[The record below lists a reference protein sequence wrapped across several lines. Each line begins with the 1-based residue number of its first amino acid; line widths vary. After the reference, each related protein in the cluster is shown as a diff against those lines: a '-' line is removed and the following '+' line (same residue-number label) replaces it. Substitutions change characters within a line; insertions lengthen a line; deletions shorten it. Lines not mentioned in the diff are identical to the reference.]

1 MSGSNAWLPLV
12 QFLPKVL
19 DVFEVW
25 NLYRVVNVLHNRKKI
40 SLSTWLCT
48 NRNGNAGKGKKNHK
62 FLVFAKYD
70 WEWFTQSF
78 LKSLRSCQNFHFTML
93 GLKIQSKD
101 ALNKQQTL
109 QIPLQPVWSVQ
120 HNDFHTSR
128 EFGSSFACVIM
139 EQINCAVTTEKAH
152 LLYSPCSSAEGRF
165 RADLILLLWQVSAL

>member
-25 NLYRVVNVLHNRKKI
+25 NLYRLVNVLHNRKTI
-40 SLSTWLCT
+40 SLSTWLCK
-48 NRNGNAGKGKKNHK
+48 NRNGNAGK
-62 FLVFAKYD
+62 FSVFAKYD
-70 WEWFTQSF
+70 WEWFTKSF
-78 LKSLRSCQNFHFTML
+78 LKSLKSCQNFHFTML

-109 QIPLQPVWSVQ
+109 QIPLQPVCVQ

-139 EQINCAVTTEKAH
+139 EQINCAVTTENAH